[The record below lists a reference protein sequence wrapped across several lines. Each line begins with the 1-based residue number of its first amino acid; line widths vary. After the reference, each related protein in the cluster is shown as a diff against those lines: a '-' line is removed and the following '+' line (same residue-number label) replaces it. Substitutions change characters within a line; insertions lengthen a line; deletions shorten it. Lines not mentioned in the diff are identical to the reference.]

1 MDKNN
6 IRELDEYSKRKAGE
20 VFGSLPYTPAS
31 EQEFLEFA
39 ARRAR
44 SRRITLG
51 SAIRFAANAA
61 AVLFI
66 PLLVLSGYLL
76 YNSKAPLP
84 FHPTEV
90 AQYHPNVVSTPE
102 PTYIAGQ
109 QESWIEYVI
118 NPGVKGKITLP
129 DSSEVWVN
137 SKSSIKCP
145 AQFDSRERR
154 VQLSGEAY
162 FKVKSNKNWP
172 MRIETNQGV
181 TAMVL
186 GTEFNMTAYED
197 DPSVTLSLVK
207 GKVELHKSSKSGEV
221 TRIALEPMESV
232 QVYNDLAIG
241 ADKTEM
247 DDISLN
253 NVSAWRDGY
262 LVFANTP
269 MSEVV
274 KIMERWYGVKFNPI
288 DEQISRFKF
297 TARFRTESLTQI
309 LDLLGISSNIKYSIK
324 ENTVTLYR

>member
-1 MDKNN
+1 
-6 IRELDEYSKRKAGE
+6 
-20 VFGSLPYTPAS
+20 
-31 EQEFLEFA
+31 
-39 ARRAR
+39 
-44 SRRITLG
+44 
-51 SAIRFAANAA
+51 
-61 AVLFI
+61 
-66 PLLVLSGYLL
+66 
-76 YNSKAPLP
+76 
-84 FHPTEV
+84 
-90 AQYHPNVVSTPE
+90 
-102 PTYIAGQ
+102 
-109 QESWIEYVI
+109 
-118 NPGVKGKITLP
+118 
-129 DSSEVWVN
+129 
-137 SKSSIKCP
+137 
-145 AQFDSRERR
+145 
-154 VQLSGEAY
+154 
-162 FKVKSNKNWP
+162 